1 MAFAGVNYWAVLAA
15 AVAAW
20 IAGAVY
26 YGVLGKP
33 WVAALEKT
41 EAEIKAKQGT
51 LSFYIPFVLSFLAE
65 LLMAWSLAGVIG
77 HLGVG
82 QVTIRNG
89 LLSGIFVWLGF
100 VLTTM
105 LVNNSFGGR
114 KPMLTIIDAGHW
126 LLVLVIMGVVIG
138 VMGVR

>member
-1 MAFAGVNYWAVLAA
+1 MAFAGINYWAVLAA

-33 WVAALEKT
+33 WVASLEKT

-51 LSFYIPFVLSFLAE
+51 PSFYIPFVLSFLAE

-100 VLTTM
+100 ILTTM

-138 VMGVR
+138 VMGVG